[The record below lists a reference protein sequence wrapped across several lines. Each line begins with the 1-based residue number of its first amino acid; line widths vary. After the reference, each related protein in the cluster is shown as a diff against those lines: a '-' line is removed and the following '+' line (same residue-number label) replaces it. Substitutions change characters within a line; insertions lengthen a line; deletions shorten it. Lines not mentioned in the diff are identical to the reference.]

1 MMGLANIRRTNPMEC
16 GRLLSF
22 RAQRGISLWFFLLPA
37 ALLDGF
43 GPQSGAGRDSSL
55 RSE

>member
-1 MMGLANIRRTNPMEC
+1 MGLANIRRTNPMEC

>member
-1 MMGLANIRRTNPMEC
+1 MGLTGIRRPNPMEC

-22 RAQRGISLWFFLLPA
+22 RAQRGISLWFFLPPA
-37 ALLDGF
+37 AWLDGI
-43 GPQSGAGRDSSL
+43 GLRSGAGRDSSL